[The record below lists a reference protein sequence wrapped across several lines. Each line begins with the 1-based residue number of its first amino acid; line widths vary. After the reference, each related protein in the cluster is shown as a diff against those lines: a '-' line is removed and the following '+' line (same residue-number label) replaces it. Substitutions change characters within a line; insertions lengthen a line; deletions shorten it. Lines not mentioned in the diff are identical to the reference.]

1 MSDTEDTPEPESIG
15 IANSRSRRDRGKKVT
30 NRLAAL
36 ATLKAARDS
45 GRKHLTEGDDF
56 KVKQNYKTYS
66 GVVVW

>member
-1 MSDTEDTPEPESIG
+1 MSDTEDTPESESIG

-56 KVKQNYKTYS
+56 KVN
-66 GVVVW
+66 